1 MLEIKNLTI
10 GYRSGRDVTRVVEG
24 INATLHPGEL
34 VCLLGANGKGKSTLL
49 RTLAGTQDALEGS
62 VRIDGKV
69 VQDISK
75 RELARLL
82 SLVYTDNT
90 LAGGLSVRELVELGR
105 HPHTGFLGILSD
117 EDRRRVQD
125 AMQSVGIAHKSSSFV
140 AELSDGERQK
150 AMIAR
155 AVAQETPVIFLDE
168 PTAFLDVASKSDTM
182 RLLHDLARDE
192 QKAILL
198 STHDVS
204 QALSLADRLWII
216 DRDGEFVS
224 GLTEDMVLNGSLQRL
239 FEDTRTQFDITS
251 GAFVSRGKYT
261 RTVSLECTDL
271 TVRRWLT
278 NALHR
283 NGFEISEEAKVCIRY
298 ENGLYSVATHS
309 CTSVEELL
317 GRLLGE

>member
-10 GYRSGRDVTRVVEG
+10 GYRLGRNVTKVVEG
-24 INATLHPGEL
+24 INATLHSGEL

-49 RTLAGTQDALEGS
+49 RTLAGTQELLGGS
-62 VRIDGKV
+62 VSIDGKSI
-69 VQDISK
+69 QGIAK
-75 RELARLL
+75 RELAQLL

-105 HPHTGFLGILSD
+105 HPHTGFLGILSK
-117 EDRRRVQD
+117 EDRKCVQE
-125 AMQSVGIAHKSSSFV
+125 AMQSVGIAHKSNSFV

-182 RLLHDLARDE
+182 RLLHDLAREE

-239 FEDTRTQFDITS
+239 FEDSRTQFDPTS

-261 RTVSLECTDL
+261 RAVSLECADM

-283 NGFEISEEAKVCIRY
+283 NGFEISENATLCIHY
-298 ENGLYSVATHS
+298 EGGKYRLGMQSATS
-309 CTSVEELL
+309 IEELL
-317 GRLLGE
+317 KMLL